1 MSGSAAPSTFI
12 RLDETATASGTSITP
27 VREALRTLLGE
38 RAETI
43 EHHPMLIDALRR
55 RDAKTAAA
63 LPRSQYR
70 NGSSRLATALEGAQ
84 GRGT

>member
-1 MSGSAAPSTFI
+1 
-12 RLDETATASGTSITP
+12 
-27 VREALRTLLGE
+27 
-38 RAETI
+38 
-43 EHHPMLIDALRR
+43 MLIDALRR

-63 LPRSQYR
+63 LARSQYR